1 MTLRLITAATALAV
15 DIDEAKAHLR
25 VTESAEDDLIESML
39 WAAQDMA
46 EQATGRALMTQ
57 TWELSESEFPSIN
70 VWQIQNIAPT
80 KLVLGFELTKPVV
93 QSVTSITYTDSEGVV
108 QTLAADQYTL
118 MNDDFGCSRIVPA
131 YGVTWPE
138 NRGDSGSIR
147 VTFVAGYANAAAVPQ
162 AIKAW
167 IKLQVSSLYENRE
180 SESYSSR
187 AVSTTVKMS
196 FVDRLLDRYR
206 VWD

>member
-57 TWELSESEFPSIN
+57 TWELKQDAFDN
-70 VWQIQNIAPT
+70 QM
-80 KLVLGFELTKPVV
+80 VLTRVPV
-93 QSVTSITYTDSEGVV
+93 QSITSVNYLNESGNLIVLDPLAYDLYNADDYGYASLLPVYETQWPATRIQPEAVV
-108 QTLAADQYTL
+108 VRY
-118 MNDDFGCSRIVPA
+118 
-131 YGVTWPE
+131 
-138 NRGDSGSIR
+138 
-147 VTFVAGYANAAAVPQ
+147 VAGYANAAAVPQ

>member
-57 TWELSESEFPSIN
+57 TWELALDDWYYI
-70 VWQIQNIAPT
+70 I
-80 KLVLGFELTKPVV
+80 KLTSPPV
-93 QSVTSITYTDSEGVV
+93 QSITSITYTDDAGVV

-167 IKLQVSSLYENRE
+167 IKLQVSAMHENRE
-180 SESYSSR
+180 AEAYSSR

-196 FVDRLLDRYR
+196 FVDRLLDKYR
-206 VWD
+206 VWS

>member
-57 TWELSESEFPSIN
+57 TWELSLEDWYYI
-70 VWQIQNIAPT
+70 I
-80 KLVLGFELTKPVV
+80 GLTSPPV
-93 QSVTSITYTDSEGVV
+93 QSITSITYTDDAGVV

-138 NRGDSGSIR
+138 NRGDSESIR

-167 IKLQVSSLYENRE
+167 IKLQVSAMYENRE
-180 SESYSSR
+180 AEAYSSR
-187 AVSTTVKMS
+187 AVSTTVKMT
-196 FVDRLLDRYR
+196 FVDRLLDKYR
-206 VWD
+206 VYS